1 MSSSKIEHARL
12 ADERVFTPELATS
25 MTEKVLTVLMNKSQT
40 EEIEDDRYVNVVSR
54 TQSRFASPLSPNQI
68 VSLEIHPSG
77 KSLAYSRADGS
88 LTVWVMTGPTFARS
102 RKLYVANAVGRDK
115 SVSCLSWDSTEMNQL
130 ATVCNGSEVLVW
142 AVDEKK
148 RTMSKVRTISVG
160 AKLKLHTCA
169 YDPTGRWLLALAKS
183 EELYLFDA
191 RKDHEL
197 HTVSDLKQ
205 LIAGDSVHCL
215 AWNNTGSHLFLG
227 LKSGKLALLEFDASN
242 GFKLC
247 MSVDAHRGLVSSIAV
262 DPWGRFVV
270 TGGSDGICVV
280 WDISS
285 MCCSV
290 VIDGL
295 DSPIASLSID
305 HLGKCVALCT
315 EKGDLRFYDLHS
327 GKCLLRQKMGASGSD
342 LVARFYPDRTWLIIP
357 SKWDILERHFT
368 PSTYND
374 ALGLWK
380 AGHEKPKIDLRN
392 RNVTRK
398 SLKRSREN
406 DKNDRGRAGKRE
418 SSRGGRFSERR

>member
-1 MSSSKIEHARL
+1 MSASKIEYAQL
-12 ADERVFTPELATS
+12 ADQKVLTSELATS
-25 MTEKVLTVLMNKSQT
+25 MTEDVLTGLMNKNQT

-54 TQSRFASPLSPNQI
+54 TQSRFASPLSANH
-68 VSLEIHPSG
+68 VLSLEMHPSG

-88 LTVWVMTGPTFARS
+88 LTVWVLTSPSFARS
-102 RKLYVANAVGRDK
+102 KKMYVTNAVGRDK
-115 SVSCLSWDSTEMNQL
+115 SISCISWDSSEMNQL

-148 RTMSKVRTISVG
+148 RTLSKVRTISVG
-160 AKLKLHTCA
+160 AKLKLHICA
-169 YDPTGRWLLALAKS
+169 YDPTGRWLLALARS
-183 EELYLFDA
+183 EELFLFDA

-197 HTVSDLKQ
+197 HTVCDLKE
-205 LIAGDSVHCL
+205 LIPNESVQCL

-227 LKSGKLALLEFDASN
+227 LRSGKLALLELDASD

-247 MSVDAHRGLVSSIAV
+247 MIVDAHRGFVSSIAV

-290 VIDGL
+290 VIDDL
-295 DSPIASLSID
+295 DSTVASLSID

-315 EKGDLRFYDLHS
+315 EKGDLRFCDLNS
-327 GKCLLRQKMGASGSD
+327 GKTLLSQKMKATGSD
-342 LVARFYPDRTWLIIP
+342 LVVRFYPDRTWFIT
-357 SKWDILERHFT
+357 SGKWDILERHFT

-374 ALGLWK
+374 VLGLWK
-380 AGHEKPKIDLRN
+380 VGHEKPKLDLRN

-406 DKNDRGRAGKRE
+406 EKNDRGRVGKRE
-418 SSRGGRFSERR
+418 GSKGGRFLERR